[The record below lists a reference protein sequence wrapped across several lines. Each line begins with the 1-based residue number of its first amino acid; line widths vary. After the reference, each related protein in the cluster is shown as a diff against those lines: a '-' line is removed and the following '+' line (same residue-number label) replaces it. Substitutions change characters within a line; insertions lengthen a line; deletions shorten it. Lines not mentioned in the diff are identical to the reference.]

1 MEEEES
7 QSCSRMAMGRS
18 HCVSSARM
26 TEAVGSPDGRW
37 CHVDDKGRKYLIGDR
52 YGKLALLS
60 INLSGGTTLT
70 LMALGEVGL
79 LESRWS
85 FLC

>member
-1 MEEEES
+1 
-7 QSCSRMAMGRS
+7 MAMGRS
-18 HCVSSARM
+18 HCVSSVRM
-26 TEAVGSPDGRW
+26 TEAMGSPDVRW
-37 CHVDDKGRKYLIGDR
+37 CLVDYKKQKYLIGDR

-79 LESRWS
+79 LKSRWS
-85 FLC
+85 FLY